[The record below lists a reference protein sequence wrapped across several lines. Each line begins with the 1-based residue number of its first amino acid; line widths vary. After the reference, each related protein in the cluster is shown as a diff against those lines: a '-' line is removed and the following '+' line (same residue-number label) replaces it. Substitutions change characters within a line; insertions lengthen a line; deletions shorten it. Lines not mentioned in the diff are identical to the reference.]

1 MAAMATALPSLYVII
16 ISFNRRDDTLA
27 CLHSLQAAALQLGA
41 VPNMRVL
48 VLDNASNDGSPAA
61 IRERF
66 PQVELI
72 ELAENRGYA
81 GNNNLGIERALA
93 QGADWV
99 LLLNDD
105 VEMAPDCLR
114 LLLAAGE
121 ANPALGALGPL
132 VLHYSEPEVIQ
143 SAGGSVDALL
153 RSAHM
158 HANEPLAAAPPAPCE
173 VDWLT
178 GCALLIRSDALRAVG
193 LLDEDYYLYWE
204 ETEWC
209 LRAGAAGWRS
219 LLVPAARLWHKGVQ
233 RDYKPGP
240 NVAYY
245 YTRNRLLTLAK
256 QKAPARAWLV
266 AYGEILRTLASYS
279 VRPKW
284 RPQRAH
290 RNAMWDGLV
299 DFHRGTFGPRPS
311 A

>member
-1 MAAMATALPSLYVII
+1 MPTPPAVWVII

-27 CLHSLQAAALQLGA
+27 CLASLQAAA
-41 VPNMRVL
+41 VPNMHVL
-48 VLDNASNDGSPAA
+48 VLDNASSDGSPDA
-61 IRERF
+61 IREQF
-66 PQVELI
+66 PQVELVA
-72 ELAENRGYA
+72 LAQNLGYA
-81 GNNNLGIERALA
+81 GNNNLGMRRALA
-93 QGADWV
+93 QGADW
-99 LLLNDD
+99 LFLLNDD
-105 VEMAPDCLR
+105 TEMAPDCLR

-121 ANPALGALGPL
+121 ANPKLAAVGPL
-132 VLHYSEPEVIQ
+132 VLHHDEPEVIQ
-143 SAGGSVDALL
+143 SAGGQMDALL
-153 RSAHM
+153 RSTHLL
-158 HANEPLAAAPPAPCE
+158 ANQPLAVAPSAPQP

-178 GCALLIRSDALRAVG
+178 GCALLMRGAALREVG

-209 LRAGAAGWRS
+209 LRAGAAGRQI
-219 LLVPAARLWHKGVQ
+219 LLVPQARLWHKGVQ
-233 RDYKPGP
+233 RNYKPGP

-256 QKAPARAWLV
+256 QKAPVRAWLV

-284 RPQRAH
+284 KPQRAH
-290 RNAMWDGLV
+290 RDAMWDGLV